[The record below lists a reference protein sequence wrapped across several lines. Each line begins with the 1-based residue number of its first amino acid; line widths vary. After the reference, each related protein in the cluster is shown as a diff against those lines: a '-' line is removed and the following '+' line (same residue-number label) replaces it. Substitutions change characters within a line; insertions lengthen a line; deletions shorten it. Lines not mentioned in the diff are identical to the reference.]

1 MSAIAQRYG
10 APLAA
15 CLEAWRQDIVDT
27 PLAALPV
34 FFDLDFAVEVVKRA
48 GRADRTHASP
58 DDARV
63 RPVPWNPV
71 DLL

>member
-1 MSAIAQRYG
+1 MSAIAEGYG
-10 APLAA
+10 ERLAA
-15 CLEAWRQDIVDT
+15 CLEAWRRDIVDT
-27 PLAALPV
+27 PLAVLPV
-34 FFDLDFAVEVVKRA
+34 FFDLDYAVDVVKKA